1 MVGGVGGPEPGG
13 PTGHV
18 SPHVSTGGERPDP
31 LGGNG
36 AGGAGPVPGAGVG
49 RLTVYLGAAPG
60 VGKTVAML
68 TEGHRRRRLGRD
80 VAVGF
85 VECHG
90 RPATEQLLE
99 GLEPIRRKSIE
110 YRGAHFEELD
120 TDAVLERR
128 PQVVLVDELAHT
140 NVPGS
145 GRHEKR
151 WQDVI
156 ELADRGIDVITTV
169 NIQHVESLADAVG
182 RMIDVPVRERV
193 PDRVVRRADRI
204 ELVDSPPEQ
213 LRRRMVDGE
222 IYPPEQVSGA
232 LAHYFRLDH
241 LTALRELAQR
251 FLDGE
256 TEVELLG
263 FLNRLPT
270 RSTPGSR
277 ERVLV
282 GVVAGPATEAVV
294 RRAARMAARYRADL
308 DALFV
313 APGRG
318 VGRSGDE
325 RLVALRR
332 AVADAG
338 AEWHQ
343 VRGDDPAQALVDFA
357 TRRQVT
363 QIVVGSSSRSRW
375 RELMGGGS
383 VVGRVLRLAGPA
395 DIDVHVIARGT
406 LPPEPP
412 AVDGGGDVDG
422 SGHRGADGQRAGTS
436 EPAVEPAVGI
446 EPTT

>member
-1 MVGGVGGPEPGG
+1 MPSSGDAPR
-13 PTGHV
+13 
-18 SPHVSTGGERPDP
+18 SSSSTS
-31 LGGNG
+31 
-36 AGGAGPVPGAGVG
+36 
-49 RLTVYLGAAPG
+49 
-60 VGKTVAML
+60 
-68 TEGHRRRRLGRD
+68 
-80 VAVGF
+80 F
-85 VECHG
+85 
-90 RPATEQLLE
+90 
-99 GLEPIRRKSIE
+99 
-110 YRGAHFEELD
+110 
-120 TDAVLERR
+120 
-128 PQVVLVDELAHT
+128 AHT

-156 ELADRGIDVITTV
+156 ELLDDGIDVITTV

-182 RMIDVPVRERV
+182 RMIEVPVRERV

-204 ELVDSPPEQ
+204 ELVDSPPVQ
-213 LRRRMVDGE
+213 LRRRMLDGK

-232 LAHYFRLDH
+232 LTHYFRLDH
-241 LTALRELAQR
+241 LTVLRELAQR
-251 FLDGE
+251 FQDGE

-263 FLNRLPT
+263 YLNSVPT
-270 RSTPGSR
+270 QSNSGGR
-277 ERVLV
+277 ERILV
-282 GVVAGPATEAVV
+282 GVVVGPATGAVV

-318 VGRSGDE
+318 MGGPGDE

-338 AEWHQ
+338 AEWHE

-375 RELMGGGS
+375 RELLGGGS
-383 VVGRVLRLAGPA
+383 TVWRVLRLAGPE

-406 LPPEPP
+406 LPPEVPVAP
-412 AVDGGGDVDG
+412 GPE
-422 SGHRGADGQRAGTS
+422 R
-436 EPAVEPAVGI
+436 
-446 EPTT
+446 